1 MAPLRVLVVEASEAS
16 RERVVKALATD
27 RTVDVVAETGH
38 GADAIALCEELR
50 PNVVALGS
58 TVGTV
63 DALALTEHVMA
74 HLPTPIL
81 LVPPVADS
89 ADAEEILAAGAVDVL
104 PPVGA
109 GDAAA
114 WGERLRAALRVVARV
129 PVITH
134 PRLRLAPPAP
144 RQPATGPGALRVVA
158 VGASTGGP
166 AAVAEVLRALPSDYP
181 VPILLVIHV
190 GDSFGGALVRW
201 LDALSPL
208 DVSFAVDGDR
218 VPARGCVRMAPPDHH
233 LRVEGGRLR
242 LSTDGDRHSCRPS
255 VDVLFESVAREY
267 GASAAG
273 CVLTGMGR
281 DGAAGLLALRR
292 AGAVTFAQDEASSA
306 VFGMPREAIAR
317 GAARRVLPLLMIG
330 GALAAL
336 GRQGR
341 EP

>member
-1 MAPLRVLVVEASEAS
+1 MRPLRVLVVEASEAS
-16 RERVVKALATD
+16 RERMVRALATD
-27 RTVDVVAETGH
+27 CTVDVVAETGH

-58 TVGTV
+58 AVGPV
-63 DALALTEHVMA
+63 DALGVTEHVMA

-81 LVPPVADS
+81 LVPPVAYA

-114 WGERLRAALRVVARV
+114 WAERLRAALRVVARV

-144 RQPATGPGALRVVA
+144 RPPGLGLGALRVVA

-166 AAVAEVLRALPSDYP
+166 AAVAGLLRTLPPDYP

-190 GDSFGGALVRW
+190 GEPFGGALVRW

-208 DVSFAVDGDR
+208 DVAFAVDGER
-218 VPARGCVRMAPPDHH
+218 VPHRGRVLMAPPDRH
-233 LRVEGGRLR
+233 LRVEGGRVR
-242 LSTDGDRHSCRPS
+242 LTSDGDRHSCRPS

-267 GASAAG
+267 GPSAAG
-273 CVLTGMGR
+273 CLLTGMGR

-306 VFGMPREAIAR
+306 VFGMPREAIAL
-317 GAARRVLPLLMIG
+317 GAARRVLPLVMIG